1 MRYKKIDTVIVLENG
16 KVYRELKDRCRLIKG
31 TLRNNGY
38 LQLTIK
44 NKTIKVHRLVIEA
57 FKGKS
62 DLTVDHID
70 GNPQNNNLS
79 NLEYVTQAE
88 NTRRMF
94 ERVGTAHLKDN
105 FNGEIYGCKKL
116 VYKGLKFNSI
126 NELARKM
133 GLSRK
138 TVKNRIKKGILNVE
152 FEG

>member
-1 MRYKKIDTVIVLENG
+1 MKP
-16 KVYRELKDRCRLIKG
+16 
-31 TLRNNGY
+31 TLQKNGY
-38 LQLTIK
+38 CKIYICNK
-44 NKTIKVHRLVIEA
+44 NTWLHRFIMEA
-57 FKGKS
+57 FNGKS

-70 GNPQNNNLS
+70 GNKENNNLS

-133 GLSRK
+133 GLSRT

>member
-1 MRYKKIDTVIVLENG
+1 MRSVTYKDKYIVYEDGN
-16 KVYRELKDRCRLIKG
+16 VYSLSKNKMMKP
-31 TLRNNGY
+31 TLQKNGY
-38 LQLTIK
+38 CKIYICNK
-44 NKTIKVHRLVIEA
+44 NTWLHRFIMEA
-57 FKGKS
+57 FNGKS

-70 GNPQNNNLS
+70 GNKENNNLS

-94 ERVGTAHLKDN
+94 ERVGTSHLKN
-105 FNGEIYGCKKL
+105 NLNGERCGCKKL

-126 NELARKM
+126 NELARKI
-133 GLSRK
+133 GLNRN

>member
-1 MRYKKIDTVIVLENG
+1 MRSVTYKDKYIVYEDGN
-16 KVYRELKDRCRLIKG
+16 VYSLSKNKMMKP
-31 TLRNNGY
+31 TLQKNGY
-38 LQLTIK
+38 CKIYICNK
-44 NKTIKVHRLVIEA
+44 NTWLHRFIMEA
-57 FKGKS
+57 FNGKS

-70 GNPQNNNLS
+70 GNAQNNNLS

-94 ERVGTAHLKDN
+94 ERVGTAHLKNN

-133 GLSRK
+133 GLNRN

>member
-1 MRYKKIDTVIVLENG
+1 MRSVTYKDKYIVYEDGN
-16 KVYRELKDRCRLIKG
+16 VYSLSKNKMMKP
-31 TLRNNGY
+31 TLQKNGY
-38 LQLTIK
+38 CKIYICNK
-44 NKTIKVHRLVIEA
+44 NTWLHRFIMEA
-57 FKGKS
+57 FNGKS

-70 GNPQNNNLS
+70 GNAQNNNLS

-94 ERVGTAHLKDN
+94 ERVGTSHLKN
-105 FNGEIYGCKKL
+105 NLNGERCGCKKL

-126 NELARKM
+126 NELARKI
-133 GLSRK
+133 GLNRN

>member
-1 MRYKKIDTVIVLENG
+1 MRSVTYKDKYIVYEDGN
-16 KVYRELKDRCRLIKG
+16 VYSLSKNKMMKP
-31 TLRNNGY
+31 TLQKNGY
-38 LQLTIK
+38 CKIYICNK
-44 NKTIKVHRLVIEA
+44 NTWLHRFIMEA
-57 FKGKS
+57 FNGKS

-70 GNPQNNNLS
+70 GNKENNNLS

-126 NELARKM
+126 NELAQKT
-133 GLSRK
+133 GLSRT
-138 TVKNRIKKGILNVE
+138 TVKNRIKKGIFNVE

>member
-1 MRYKKIDTVIVLENG
+1 MKQYWI
-16 KVYRELKDRCRLIKG
+16 
-31 TLRNNGY
+31 
-38 LQLTIK
+38 
-44 NKTIKVHRLVIEA
+44 IE
-57 FKGKS
+57 
-62 DLTVDHID
+62 DHLD
-70 GNPQNNNLS
+70 GNAQNNNLS

-94 ERVGTAHLKDN
+94 ERVGTSHLKN
-105 FNGEIYGCKKL
+105 NLNGEIYGCKKL

-133 GLSRK
+133 GLNRK

>member
-1 MRYKKIDTVIVLENG
+1 MRSVTYKDKYIVYEDGN
-16 KVYRELKDRCRLIKG
+16 VYSLSKNKMMKP
-31 TLRNNGY
+31 TLQKNGY
-38 LQLTIK
+38 YKIYICNK
-44 NKTIKVHRLVIEA
+44 NTWLHRFIMEA
-57 FKGKS
+57 FNGKS

-70 GNPQNNNLS
+70 GNVQNNNLS

-94 ERVGTAHLKDN
+94 ERVGTAHLKN
-105 FNGEIYGCKKL
+105 NLNGEIYGCKKL

-133 GLSRK
+133 GLNRK

>member
-1 MRYKKIDTVIVLENG
+1 MRSVTYKDKYIVYEDGN
-16 KVYRELKDRCRLIKG
+16 VYSLSKNKMMKP
-31 TLRNNGY
+31 TLQKNGY
-38 LQLTIK
+38 CKIYICNK
-44 NKTIKVHRLVIEA
+44 NTWLHRFIMEA
-57 FKGKS
+57 FNGKS

-70 GNPQNNNLS
+70 GNAQNNNLS

-94 ERVGTAHLKDN
+94 ERVGTAHLKN
-105 FNGEIYGCKKL
+105 NLNGERCGCKKL

-126 NELARKM
+126 NELARKI
-133 GLSRK
+133 GLNRN

>member
-1 MRYKKIDTVIVLENG
+1 MRSVTYKDKYIVYEDGN
-16 KVYRELKDRCRLIKG
+16 VYSLSKNKMMKP
-31 TLRNNGY
+31 TLQKNGY
-38 LQLTIK
+38 CKIYICNK
-44 NKTIKVHRLVIEA
+44 NTWLHRFIMEA
-57 FKGKS
+57 FNGKS

-70 GNPQNNNLS
+70 GNKENNNLS

-133 GLSRK
+133 GLSRT

>member
-133 GLSRK
+133 GLSRT

>member
-1 MRYKKIDTVIVLENG
+1 MRSVTYKDKYIVYEDGN
-16 KVYRELKDRCRLIKG
+16 VYSLSKNKMMKP
-31 TLRNNGY
+31 TLQKNGY
-38 LQLTIK
+38 CKIYICNK
-44 NKTIKVHRLVIEA
+44 NTWLHRFIMEA
-57 FKGKS
+57 FNGKS

-70 GNPQNNNLS
+70 GNKENNNLS

-94 ERVGTAHLKDN
+94 ERVGTAHLKNN

-126 NELARKM
+126 NELARKT
-133 GLSRK
+133 GLSRT
-138 TVKNRIKKGILNVE
+138 TVKNRIKKGIFNVE

>member
-1 MRYKKIDTVIVLENG
+1 MRSVTYKDKYIVYEDGN
-16 KVYRELKDRCRLIKG
+16 VYSLSKNKMMKP
-31 TLRNNGY
+31 TLQKNGY
-38 LQLTIK
+38 CKIYICNK
-44 NKTIKVHRLVIEA
+44 NTWLHRFIMEA
-57 FKGKS
+57 FNGKS

-70 GNPQNNNLS
+70 GNKENNNLS

-94 ERVGTAHLKDN
+94 KRVGTAHLKNN

-126 NELARKM
+126 NELARKT
-133 GLSRK
+133 GLSRT
-138 TVKNRIKKGILNVE
+138 TVKNRIKKGIFNVE

>member
-1 MRYKKIDTVIVLENG
+1 MRSVTYKDKYIVYEDGN
-16 KVYRELKDRCRLIKG
+16 VYSLSKNKMMKP
-31 TLRNNGY
+31 TLQKNGY
-38 LQLTIK
+38 CKIYICNK
-44 NKTIKVHRLVIEA
+44 NTWLHRFIMEA
-57 FKGKS
+57 FNGKS

-70 GNPQNNNLS
+70 GNKENNNLS

-126 NELARKM
+126 NELARKT
-133 GLSRK
+133 GLSRT

>member
-1 MRYKKIDTVIVLENG
+1 MMKP
-16 KVYRELKDRCRLIKG
+16 
-31 TLRNNGY
+31 TLQKNGY
-38 LQLTIK
+38 CKIYICNK
-44 NKTIKVHRLVIEA
+44 NTWLHRFIMEA
-57 FKGKS
+57 FNGKS

-70 GNPQNNNLS
+70 GNKENNNLS

-133 GLSRK
+133 GLSRT

>member
-1 MRYKKIDTVIVLENG
+1 MRSVTYKDKYIVYEDGN
-16 KVYRELKDRCRLIKG
+16 VYSLSKNKMMKP
-31 TLRNNGY
+31 TLQKNGY
-38 LQLTIK
+38 CKIYICNK
-44 NKTIKVHRLVIEA
+44 NTWLHRFIMEA
-57 FKGKS
+57 FNGKS

-70 GNPQNNNLS
+70 GNKENNNLS
-79 NLEYVTQAE
+79 NIEYVTQAE

-126 NELARKM
+126 NELARKT
-133 GLSRK
+133 GLSRT
-138 TVKNRIKKGILNVE
+138 TVKNRIKKGIFNVE

>member
-1 MRYKKIDTVIVLENG
+1 MRSVTYKDKYIVYEDGN
-16 KVYRELKDRCRLIKG
+16 VYSLSKNKMMKP
-31 TLRNNGY
+31 TLQKNGY
-38 LQLTIK
+38 CKIYICNK
-44 NKTIKVHRLVIEA
+44 NTWLHRFIMEA
-57 FKGKS
+57 FNGKS

-70 GNPQNNNLS
+70 GNKENNNLS

-133 GLSRK
+133 GLNRK
-138 TVKNRIKKGILNVE
+138 TVKNRIKKGIFNVE

>member
-70 GNPQNNNLS
+70 GNVQNNNLS

-94 ERVGTAHLKDN
+94 ERVGTAHLKNN

-133 GLSRK
+133 GLNRK

>member
-1 MRYKKIDTVIVLENG
+1 MRSVTYKDKYIVYEDGN
-16 KVYRELKDRCRLIKG
+16 VYSLSKNKMMKP
-31 TLRNNGY
+31 TLQKNGY
-38 LQLTIK
+38 CKIYICNK
-44 NKTIKVHRLVIEA
+44 NTWLHRFIMEA
-57 FKGKS
+57 FNGKS

-70 GNPQNNNLS
+70 GNKENNNLS

-126 NELARKM
+126 NELARKT
-133 GLSRK
+133 GLSRT
-138 TVKNRIKKGILNVE
+138 TVKNRIKKGIFNVE

>member
-1 MRYKKIDTVIVLENG
+1 MRSVTYKDKYIVYEDGN
-16 KVYRELKDRCRLIKG
+16 VYSLSKNKMMKP
-31 TLRNNGY
+31 TLQKNGY
-38 LQLTIK
+38 CKIYICNK
-44 NKTIKVHRLVIEA
+44 NTWLHRFIMEA
-57 FKGKS
+57 FNGKS

-70 GNPQNNNLS
+70 GNAQNNNLS

-94 ERVGTAHLKDN
+94 ERVGTSHLKN
-105 FNGEIYGCKKL
+105 NLNGERCGCKKL

-133 GLSRK
+133 GLNRN

>member
-1 MRYKKIDTVIVLENG
+1 MRSVTYKDKYIVYEDGN
-16 KVYRELKDRCRLIKG
+16 VYSLSKNKMMKP
-31 TLRNNGY
+31 TLQKNGY
-38 LQLTIK
+38 CKIYICNK
-44 NKTIKVHRLVIEA
+44 NTWLHRFIMEA
-57 FKGKS
+57 FNGKS

-70 GNPQNNNLS
+70 GNKENNNLS

-126 NELARKM
+126 NELARKT
-133 GLSRK
+133 GLSRT
-138 TVKNRIKKGILNVE
+138 TVNNRIKKGIFNVE

>member
-1 MRYKKIDTVIVLENG
+1 MRSVTYKDKYIVYEDGN
-16 KVYRELKDRCRLIKG
+16 VYSLSKNKMMKP
-31 TLRNNGY
+31 TLQKNGY
-38 LQLTIK
+38 YKIYIFNK
-44 NKTIKVHRLVIEA
+44 NTRLHRFIMEA
-57 FKGKS
+57 FHGKS

-94 ERVGTAHLKDN
+94 ERVGTAHLKNN

-133 GLSRK
+133 GLNRK